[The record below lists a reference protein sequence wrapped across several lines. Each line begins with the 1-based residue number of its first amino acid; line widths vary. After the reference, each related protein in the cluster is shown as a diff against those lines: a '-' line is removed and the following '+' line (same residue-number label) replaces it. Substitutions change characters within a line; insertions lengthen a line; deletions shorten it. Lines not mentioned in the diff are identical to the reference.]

1 MILLQLRA
9 NFGKLHGTLTLH
21 EGLNELCL
29 PNEAGKSTWSAFL
42 LAMLYG
48 IDTRERATRENQN
61 LPAKE
66 RYRPWDGSS
75 MEGAIDLIWNGR
87 AITIERRS
95 QGRTPMGAFRAYET
109 ESGTPVP
116 ELTAENCGRTL
127 CGAERSVFERTA
139 FVRQLGMA
147 VSSDA
152 QLEQRLSALVTT
164 GEEGPSASALE
175 KKLRDLKNKY
185 TYRTGLMPRLQARR
199 DELQAQLSALRAAQA
214 EAMDLSAACAGAE
227 AARSRLQDLRAR
239 IERAQAARRR
249 AGLTELQERETA
261 LAARCAALAEQTA
274 GLPDEQ
280 MLQLLARSLEDA
292 AERLQTAQLDAA
304 IGVKLPEK
312 PEDLPGF
319 AGCGPDEAAR
329 RARDVQAQW
338 DALHAVCAPKK
349 LPILLACAAA
359 VLAGAGLCFVSL
371 PIGLGVAGAGLA
383 AFVLSLV
390 LLRRK
395 AVQAVQAE
403 RAAEQAEDLL
413 RPFGTDD
420 PAALSGLAARQGEAR
435 TQWQQ
440 ARQAA
445 ERQQRLLEK
454 AVTARQAELND
465 RIGAVARFAP
475 GTQGLPAARSA
486 LQEARQTQE
495 AAAAANR
502 EREALHRQIEAMA
515 DIVGSAP
522 TDAAPDEE
530 ALRYDPAE
538 ISRRLEQ
545 ADEALASLRARLAHK
560 RGQISAQG
568 DAVRIEAEL
577 EQLDRRIADAEEANA
592 AVELASEALR
602 RADETL
608 RARFSPQ
615 ITAEAGHILAELTEN
630 KYPRVLLE
638 PDMHLSVREA
648 DGQVMRPAAA
658 MSCGT
663 ADQMYLALR
672 LAMCRR
678 LLPPDAPMVLDDA
691 LVNFDPA
698 RTRAALRVLREEP
711 RQILLFTCRPLTQEE
726 E

>member
-87 AITIERRS
+87 AVTIERRS

-116 ELTAENCGRTL
+116 ELSAENCGRTL

-185 TYRTGLMPRLQARR
+185 TYRTGLLPRLQARR

-227 AARSRLQDLRAR
+227 AGRSRLQALRTR
-239 IERAQAARRR
+239 I
-249 AGLTELQERETA
+249 ERETA
-261 LAARCAALAEQTA
+261 LAARCAALAEQTV

-319 AGCGPDEAAR
+319 AGCGPDEAAQ
-329 RARDVQAQW
+329 RARDVQVQW
-338 DALHAVCAPKK
+338 NVLHAVRVPKK
-349 LPILLACAAA
+349 LPILLPCAAA

-383 AFVLSLV
+383 AVVLSLV

-395 AVQAVQAE
+395 AVQAE

-420 PAALSGLAARQGEAR
+420 PAALSGLAARQVEAR

-445 ERQQRLLEK
+445 ERQQRLLQG
-454 AVTARQAELND
+454 AVLSRQEELND

-475 GTQGLPAARSA
+475 GTQGLSAARSA
-486 LQEARQTQE
+486 LRNARQTQE

-502 EREALHRQIEAMA
+502 EREALHRQIAAMA
-515 DIVGSAP
+515 DIVGDAP
-522 TDAAPDEE
+522 ADAAPDEE

-538 ISRRLEQ
+538 IGRRLEQ

-638 PDMHLSVREA
+638 PDMHLTVREA

>member
-87 AITIERRS
+87 AVTIERRS

-116 ELTAENCGRTL
+116 ELTAENCGRML

-185 TYRTGLMPRLQARR
+185 TYRTGLLPRLQARR

-292 AERLQTAQLDAA
+292 AERLQTAQLDAV

-319 AGCGPDEAAR
+319 AGCGPDEAAQ
-329 RARDVQAQW
+329 RARDVQVQW
-338 DALHAVCAPKK
+338 NVLHAVRVPKNFRSCCRAPPRCWRARGCALFRCP
-349 LPILLACAAA
+349 
-359 VLAGAGLCFVSL
+359 S
-371 PIGLGVAGAGLA
+371 
-383 AFVLSLV
+383 
-390 LLRRK
+390 
-395 AVQAVQAE
+395 
-403 RAAEQAEDLL
+403 
-413 RPFGTDD
+413 
-420 PAALSGLAARQGEAR
+420 
-435 TQWQQ
+435 
-440 ARQAA
+440 
-445 ERQQRLLEK
+445 
-454 AVTARQAELND
+454 
-465 RIGAVARFAP
+465 
-475 GTQGLPAARSA
+475 
-486 LQEARQTQE
+486 
-495 AAAAANR
+495 
-502 EREALHRQIEAMA
+502 
-515 DIVGSAP
+515 
-522 TDAAPDEE
+522 
-530 ALRYDPAE
+530 
-538 ISRRLEQ
+538 
-545 ADEALASLRARLAHK
+545 ALASP
-560 RGQISAQG
+560 
-568 DAVRIEAEL
+568 EL
-577 EQLDRRIADAEEANA
+577 GLPPSSSRWSCCGGRPCRPSGPPNRPRTCSGRSGRTIPP
-592 AVELASEALR
+592 R
-602 RADETL
+602 
-608 RARFSPQ
+608 SP
-615 ITAEAGHILAELTEN
+615 GL
-630 KYPRVLLE
+630 P
-638 PDMHLSVREA
+638 PGRE
-648 DGQVMRPAAA
+648 RPAR
-658 MSCGT
+658 SGSRPGRPQSGSSGC
-663 ADQMYLALR
+663 
-672 LAMCRR
+672 CRG
-678 LLPPDAPMVLDDA
+678 P
-691 LVNFDPA
+691 
-698 RTRAALRVLREEP
+698 
-711 RQILLFTCRPLTQEE
+711 
-726 E
+726 

>member
-87 AITIERRS
+87 AVTIERRS

-214 EAMDLSAACAGAE
+214 EAMELSAACTEAE
-227 AARSRLQDLRAR
+227 AGRSRLQALRTR

-249 AGLTELQERETA
+249 AGLAELQERETA

-280 MLQLLARSLEDA
+280 MLQLLVRGLEDA

-319 AGCGPDEAAR
+319 AGCGPDEAER
-329 RARDVQAQW
+329 RAREVQVQW

-390 LLRRK
+390 
-395 AVQAVQAE
+395 
-403 RAAEQAEDLL
+403 RAAEEGRAG
-413 RPFGTDD
+413 RAGRRTGRGHC
-420 PAALSGLAARQGEAR
+420 SGRSGR
-435 TQWQQ
+435 TIPP
-440 ARQAA
+440 RS
-445 ERQQRLLEK
+445 
-454 AVTARQAELND
+454 
-465 RIGAVARFAP
+465 P
-475 GTQGLPAARSA
+475 GLPPGRRRPARS
-486 LQEARQTQE
+486 
-495 AAAAANR
+495 
-502 EREALHRQIEAMA
+502 
-515 DIVGSAP
+515 GSRP
-522 TDAAPDEE
+522 GR
-530 ALRYDPAE
+530 LRNG
-538 ISRRLEQ
+538 SSGCWRR
-545 ADEALASLRARLAHK
+545 
-560 RGQISAQG
+560 
-568 DAVRIEAEL
+568 
-577 EQLDRRIADAEEANA
+577 
-592 AVELASEALR
+592 
-602 RADETL
+602 
-608 RARFSPQ
+608 P
-615 ITAEAGHILAELTEN
+615 
-630 KYPRVLLE
+630 
-638 PDMHLSVREA
+638 
-648 DGQVMRPAAA
+648 
-658 MSCGT
+658 
-663 ADQMYLALR
+663 
-672 LAMCRR
+672 
-678 LLPPDAPMVLDDA
+678 
-691 LVNFDPA
+691 
-698 RTRAALRVLREEP
+698 
-711 RQILLFTCRPLTQEE
+711 
-726 E
+726 

>member
-87 AITIERRS
+87 AVTIERRS

-185 TYRTGLMPRLQARR
+185 TYRTGLLPRLQARR

-319 AGCGPDEAAR
+319 AGCGPDEAAQ
-329 RARDVQAQW
+329 RARDVQVQW
-338 DALHAVCAPKK
+338 NVLHAVRVPKK
-349 LPILLACAAA
+349 P
-359 VLAGAGLCFVSL
+359 
-371 PIGLGVAGAGLA
+371 
-383 AFVLSLV
+383 
-390 LLRRK
+390 
-395 AVQAVQAE
+395 
-403 RAAEQAEDLL
+403 
-413 RPFGTDD
+413 D
-420 PAALSGLAARQGEAR
+420 PAAVRRRNAGGRGAVLCFAAHRPWRRRSWACRLRPLAGP
-435 TQWQQ
+435 
-440 ARQAA
+440 AA
-445 ERQQRLLEK
+445 EEGRAGRAGRRTGRGPAP
-454 AVTARQAELND
+454 AVRDGRSRRALRAC
-465 RIGAVARFAP
+465 RPAGGGPHAVAAGP
-475 GTQGLPAARSA
+475 AGCGT
-486 LQEARQTQE
+486 
-495 AAAAANR
+495 AAAAAGEGR
-502 EREALHRQIEAMA
+502 
-515 DIVGSAP
+515 DG
-522 TDAAPDEE
+522 
-530 ALRYDPAE
+530 PA
-538 ISRRLEQ
+538 
-545 ADEALASLRARLAHK
+545 
-560 RGQISAQG
+560 GG
-568 DAVRIEAEL
+568 AE
-577 EQLDRRIADAEEANA
+577 
-592 AVELASEALR
+592 
-602 RADETL
+602 
-608 RARFSPQ
+608 
-615 ITAEAGHILAELTEN
+615 
-630 KYPRVLLE
+630 
-638 PDMHLSVREA
+638 
-648 DGQVMRPAAA
+648 
-658 MSCGT
+658 
-663 ADQMYLALR
+663 
-672 LAMCRR
+672 
-678 LLPPDAPMVLDDA
+678 
-691 LVNFDPA
+691 
-698 RTRAALRVLREEP
+698 
-711 RQILLFTCRPLTQEE
+711 
-726 E
+726 

>member
-185 TYRTGLMPRLQARR
+185 TYRTGLLPRLQARR

-214 EAMDLSAACAGAE
+214 EAMELSAACAGAE

-319 AGCGPDEAAR
+319 AGCGPDEAAQ
-329 RARDVQAQW
+329 RARDVQVQW
-338 DALHAVCAPKK
+338 NVLHAVRVPKK
-349 LPILLACAAA
+349 LPILLPCAAA
-359 VLAGAGLCFVSL
+359 MLAGAGLCFVSL
-371 PIGLGVAGAGLA
+371 PIGLAVAGAGLA
-383 AFVLSLV
+383 AVVLSLV

-395 AVQAVQAE
+395 AVQAE
-403 RAAEQAEDLL
+403 RAAEQAE
-413 RPFGTDD
+413 
-420 PAALSGLAARQGEAR
+420 
-435 TQWQQ
+435 
-440 ARQAA
+440 
-445 ERQQRLLEK
+445 K
-454 AVTARQAELND
+454 
-465 RIGAVARFAP
+465 
-475 GTQGLPAARSA
+475 
-486 LQEARQTQE
+486 
-495 AAAAANR
+495 
-502 EREALHRQIEAMA
+502 
-515 DIVGSAP
+515 
-522 TDAAPDEE
+522 
-530 ALRYDPAE
+530 
-538 ISRRLEQ
+538 
-545 ADEALASLRARLAHK
+545 
-560 RGQISAQG
+560 
-568 DAVRIEAEL
+568 
-577 EQLDRRIADAEEANA
+577 
-592 AVELASEALR
+592 SEAKR
-602 RADETL
+602 
-608 RARFSPQ
+608 S
-615 ITAEAGHILAELTEN
+615 
-630 KYPRVLLE
+630 
-638 PDMHLSVREA
+638 
-648 DGQVMRPAAA
+648 
-658 MSCGT
+658 
-663 ADQMYLALR
+663 
-672 LAMCRR
+672 
-678 LLPPDAPMVLDDA
+678 
-691 LVNFDPA
+691 
-698 RTRAALRVLREEP
+698 
-711 RQILLFTCRPLTQEE
+711 
-726 E
+726 

>member
-185 TYRTGLMPRLQARR
+185 TYRTGLLPRLQARR

-261 LAARCAALAEQTA
+261 LAARCAELGARP
-274 GLPDEQ
+274 LPDEQ
-280 MLQLLARSLEDA
+280 RLRQLARELEDA

-319 AGCGPDEAAR
+319 AGCGPDEAAQ
-329 RARDVQAQW
+329 RARDVQVQW

-371 PIGLGVAGAGLA
+371 PIGLAVAGAGLA
-383 AFVLSLV
+383 AFVLSLL

-395 AVQAVQAE
+395 AAQAE
-403 RAAEQAEDLL
+403 RAAEQAEALL

-420 PAALSGLAARQGEAR
+420 PAALSGLAARQAEAR

-445 ERQQRLLEK
+445 ERQQLLLEK
-454 AVTARQAELND
+454 AVTARQQELND

-486 LQEARQTQE
+486 LRNARQLQE

-502 EREALHRQIEAMA
+502 ELESLHRQIAAMA
-515 DIVGSAP
+515 DIVGDAP
-522 TDAAPDEE
+522 ADAAPDEE

-538 ISRRLEQ
+538 IGRRLEQ
-545 ADEALASLRARLAHK
+545 ADETLASLRARLAHK

>member
-199 DELQAQLSALRAAQA
+199 DELQAQLSAL
-214 EAMDLSAACAGAE
+214 SAACAGAE

-338 DALHAVCAPKK
+338 DALHAVRVPKK
-349 LPILLACAAA
+349 LPILLPCAAA

-371 PIGLGVAGAGLA
+371 PIGLAVAGAGLA
-383 AFVLSLV
+383 AVVLSLV

-395 AVQAVQAE
+395 AVQAE

-445 ERQQRLLEK
+445 ERQQRLLQES
-454 AVTARQAELND
+454 VTARQQELND

-486 LQEARQTQE
+486 LRNARQLQE

-502 EREALHRQIEAMA
+502 ELEAMHRQIGAMA
-515 DIVGSAP
+515 DIVGDAP
-522 TDAAPDEE
+522 ADAAPDEE

-538 ISRRLEQ
+538 IGRRLEQ
-545 ADEALASLRARLAHK
+545 ADETLASLRARLAHK

-577 EQLDRRIADAEEANA
+577 EQLGRRIADAEEANA

>member
-403 RAAEQAEDLL
+403 DLL

-465 RIGAVARFAP
+465 RIGAVAHFAP
-475 GTQGLPAARSA
+475 GTQGLSAARSA

-515 DIVGSAP
+515 DIVGDAP
-522 TDAAPDEE
+522 ADAAPDEE

-538 ISRRLEQ
+538 IGRRLEQ
-545 ADEALASLRARLAHK
+545 ADETLASLRARLAHK